1 MPKPIQVSRNKGELA
16 LFTVICVM
24 SKMMLDIGYPKE
36 LQEIDVQRNVFR
48 SLILKY
54 FGTFK
59 MRLILGHAKSPKW
72 AYWKAISLLA
82 K

>member
-1 MPKPIQVSRNKGELA
+1 MPKPTQVSRNKGELA
-16 LFTVICVM
+16 LFAVMCVM
-24 SKMMLDIGYPKE
+24 SKMMLDIGYTKE

-54 FGTFK
+54 FGAFK

-72 AYWKAISLLA
+72 AH
-82 K
+82 